1 MELGP
6 TVSLW
11 KNIFDKEL
19 ANLQTGKRKAGEV
32 FATVESLAAAYH
44 VSDITARR
52 VLSELAKAGAVRNIP
67 RKGSVVAEKCSPLPV
82 FLLSPEPLSGEE
94 AALIVA
100 KNLKGVFEEAAKAA
114 LEIQPV
120 SMDFLLH
127 YSGSAKAFAIYH
139 YSCCRLNPEIL
150 LSMLPESILPIG
162 LNCPGIPI
170 RGIGFGSDSNAM
182 VETAMNYLYSHNCRR
197 IVYLGLT
204 AKPWFYSRFETYR
217 RMQADHGVE
226 ISSDLLLTRFPDLS
240 KRGRNDLLTHL
251 ETARIDGIFAP
262 EAKWMRQL

>member
-1 MELGP
+1 
-6 TVSLW
+6 
-11 KNIFDKEL
+11 
-19 ANLQTGKRKAGEV
+19 
-32 FATVESLAAAYH
+32 
-44 VSDITARR
+44 
-52 VLSELAKAGAVRNIP
+52 
-67 RKGSVVAEKCSPLPV
+67 
-82 FLLSPEPLSGEE
+82 
-94 AALIVA
+94 
-100 KNLKGVFEEAAKAA
+100 
-114 LEIQPV
+114 
-120 SMDFLLH
+120 MDFLLH

-262 EAKWMRQL
+262 EAKWMRQLYQILPETLREKICFAAIGESAIPDRHFMLVRPDFVEQGRNAIRLLRKMKGSRFGHPRYFPVPFLINENG